1 MIYMVAY
8 DIILLMNSRELKE
21 SAVEELMKMSK

>member
-1 MIYMVAY
+1 MIYMVAF